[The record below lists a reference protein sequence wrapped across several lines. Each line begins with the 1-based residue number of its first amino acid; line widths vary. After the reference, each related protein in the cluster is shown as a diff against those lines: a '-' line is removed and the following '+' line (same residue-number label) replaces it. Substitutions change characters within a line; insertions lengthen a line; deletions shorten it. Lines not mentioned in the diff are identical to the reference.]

1 VAPWQQDEDLSP
13 HALEAAR
20 YPWALVQYSRPSWY
34 QEGRFSSRWDGSVES
49 LGMNSRVH
57 PTYKTKYRVTN
68 WAKYD
73 QALVERGNI
82 TLWITPSAIKG
93 WAAKPTG
100 LRGAPQKYSDLA
112 IETALTLRLLFQ
124 LPLRQTEGFLRSLL
138 ELMDLRLEAPDHTT
152 LSRRS
157 SALGVDLGVLRSKK
171 GMHLIIDSTGLSI
184 VGEGEWASAKH
195 GGRGKRGWRKL
206 HIGVDRA
213 GQIITQ
219 VLTDSSGD
227 DAKTGIKVIKKTKAK
242 LASVTGD
249 AAYDTVAIYK
259 QAGSRG
265 AKVIVPPTRSASV
278 SKRGP
283 RSAERDRTIKR
294 VNKVGR
300 RRWKKEFGYHR
311 QGTVENAFYR
321 YKAMLGGRL
330 HARGLATQKSEVAI
344 ACKILNR
351 MLECGRPKSVAVA
364 R

>member
-1 VAPWQQDEDLSP
+1 
-13 HALEAAR
+13 
-20 YPWALVQYSRPSWY
+20 
-34 QEGRFSSRWDGSVES
+34 
-49 LGMNSRVH
+49 MNSRVH

-68 WAKYD
+68 WSKYD
-73 QALVERGNI
+73 QALVQRGNV

-100 LRGAPQKYSDLA
+100 RRGAPQKYSDLA

-124 LPLRQTEGFLRSLL
+124 LPLRQAEGFLRSLL
-138 ELMDLRLEAPDHTT
+138 ELMDLTLEAPDHTT

-157 SALGVDLGVLRSKK
+157 SMLDVDLGVLRTKK
-171 GMHLIIDSTGLSI
+171 PMHLIIDSTGLSI

-213 GQIITQ
+213 GQIITPI
-219 VLTDSSGD
+219 LTDSSGG
-227 DAKTGIKVIKKTKAK
+227 DAKNGIKIIKKTKGK

-249 AAYDTVAIYK
+249 AAYDTVAIYN
-259 QAGSRG
+259 QASSRG
-265 AKVIVPPTRSASV
+265 AKVVVPPTRSASV

-300 RRWKKEFGYHR
+300 RQWKKESGYQR
-311 QGTVENAFYR
+311 QGTVENAFSR
-321 YKAMLGGRL
+321 
-330 HARGLATQKSEVAI
+330 
-344 ACKILNR
+344 
-351 MLECGRPKSVAVA
+351 
-364 R
+364 